1 MSLTLGF
8 DIYGTLI
15 DPHGVV
21 EQLSL
26 KLGPRAND
34 FSLMWRQKQLE
45 FTFRRALMR
54 NYQNFVVCTR
64 NALDYTD
71 LVMKTSLDE
80 ASKQTLMDAYR
91 ELPAY
96 DDVEHSLQKIA
107 AQGHRLFAFSNGLAD
122 AVQHLLDCA
131 GIAPYFE
138 GVVSVDS
145 LQTFKPNPDV
155 YQYFVD
161 STHSRLDQCWL
172 VSSNSFDV
180 IGAVSMGMK
189 AAWLQRSSEAIFDP
203 CEIQPSLTISSLSD
217 LITELKP

>member
-34 FSLMWRQKQLE
+34 FSLVWRQKQLE

-54 NYQNFVVCTR
+54 NYRNFVVCTR
-64 NALDYTD
+64 DALDYTD
-71 LVMKTSLDE
+71 LVMKTGLDE

-96 DDVEHSLQKIA
+96 GDVEQSLQKIA
-107 AQGHRLFAFSNGLAD
+107 AQGHRLYAFSNGLAD

-131 GIAPYFE
+131 GIASYFD
-138 GVVSVDS
+138 GVGSVDS
-145 LQTFKPNPDV
+145 LLTF
-155 YQYFVD
+155 
-161 STHSRLDQCWL
+161 
-172 VSSNSFDV
+172 
-180 IGAVSMGMK
+180 
-189 AAWLQRSSEAIFDP
+189 EAIFDP
-203 CEIQPSLTISSLSD
+203 CEIDPSLTITSLAD
-217 LITELKP
+217 LVTELKS